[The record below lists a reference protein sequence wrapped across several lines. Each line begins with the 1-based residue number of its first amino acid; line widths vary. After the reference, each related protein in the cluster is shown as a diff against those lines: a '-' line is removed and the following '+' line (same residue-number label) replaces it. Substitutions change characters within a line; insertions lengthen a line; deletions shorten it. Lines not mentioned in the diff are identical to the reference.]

1 MSAHADGRLAARL
14 YVVGKRVRQ
23 QVGTSERRCDV
34 CGAAPLLVMESRNK
48 RRGQALFDLRWRAHR
63 RTYELCPQCGC
74 RYEVA
79 DGRLD

>member
-1 MSAHADGRLAARL
+1 M
-14 YVVGKRVRQ
+14 
-23 QVGTSERRCDV
+23 
-34 CGAAPLLVMESRNK
+34 LVMESRNK